1 MNTPK
6 LRFKDETGTKF
17 PDWNKRRLEE
27 ILTIYNGKD
36 YKDLKSGEFPVF
48 GTGGV
53 ITFVDKYLCNWNCVC
68 IGRKGTI
75 NKPIFMDEPFWCVD
89 TLFYTKPKEKNN
101 PKFQFYLFETIDWQ
115 KYNTATGV
123 PSLTG
128 TTIGNIIV
136 EIPTIFE
143 QNKIADFLSSYD
155 EKLRLQRN
163 RIEALERRKKG
174 LLQKVFSQEIR
185 FKADDGKEFPK
196 WDEIPFCKAF
206 YSISNNTLSRSE
218 LSFDVKTSVRN
229 IHYGDVLIKYGAVI
243 HTNIDT
249 IPYVIEIE
257 DKLTKEKLLKSGD
270 VIFADTAEDN
280 TVGKACE
287 LILGDDSDSIVAGLH
302 TIAVR
307 PNEAFAFGYLG
318 YFFNSTLF
326 HDQLL
331 PLIQGIKVSSIS
343 KRALFSETK
352 VFYPS
357 LPEQRKIADF
367 FTAIDD
373 QINIEKERLTTMET
387 IKKGLLQGLFC

>member
-143 QNKIADFLSSYD
+143 QNKIADFLSLYD
-155 EKLRLQRN
+155 EKISIQRE
-163 RIEALERRKKG
+163 RVEALERRKKG

-185 FKADDGKEFPK
+185 FKADDGSKFPEWENLNTLDLLKDEKGSIKIGPFGSALKKECFVTKGKKVFAQENVFRNDFKCGKQYVTEEKYNELIGCKLETGDIVISTMGTVGACAIFPK
-196 WDEIPFCKAF
+196 DAEEGIMNSHLLRIRVDKNRVIAEFIAQ
-206 YSISNNTLSRSE
+206 SI
-218 LSFDVKTSVRN
+218 RN
-229 IHYGDVLIKYGAVI
+229 AGYIKKQ
-243 HTNIDT
+243 
-249 IPYVIEIE
+249 IEI
-257 DKLTKEKLLKSGD
+257 L
-270 VIFADTAEDN
+270 A
-280 TVGKACE
+280 VGSIMTG
-287 LILGDDSDSIVAGLH
+287 LSSSIV
-302 TIAVR
+302 
-307 PNEAFAFGYLG
+307 
-318 YFFNSTLF
+318 
-326 HDQLL
+326 QK
-331 PLIQGIKVSSIS
+331 LIFK
-343 KRALFSETK
+343 L
-352 VFYPS
+352 PS
-357 LPEQRKIADF
+357 LQEQQKIADF